1 MIARL
6 GALLLLF
13 YALGFVLFA
22 FTLGK
27 PASADAPATD
37 AAIVLTGGPGRIE
50 HAIEVVRNHQAKRLL
65 VDGVDP
71 SVTKADLARR
81 IPGSRPWLAC
91 CVDLGSES
99 VDTRSN
105 AEEAGRWLGCCV
117 DLGSESVDTR
127 SNAEEAGRWLAR
139 HKYRSLRL
147 ITSDWHMRRAR
158 YEFEKVLGRK
168 YELITD
174 AVRTEPSF
182 LTLFGE
188 YNKYLLRRL
197 AVWADL

>member
-6 GALLLLF
+6 GALLVLF

-27 PASADAPATD
+27 AAPADAPATD

-50 HAIEVVRNHQAKRLL
+50 HAIEVVKDHKARRLL
-65 VDGVDP
+65 VAGVDP
-71 SVTKADLARR
+71 SVTKPDLARR
-81 IPGSRPWLAC
+81 IPGSRSWLAC

-105 AEEAGRWLGCCV
+105 AEEAGRWLAKHNYK
-117 DLGSESVDTR
+117 SV
-127 SNAEEAGRWLAR
+127 
-139 HKYRSLRL
+139 RL

-158 YEFEKVLGRK
+158 YEFEKVLGGK
-168 YELITD
+168 YRLVTD
-174 AVRTEPSF
+174 AVRSEPRF

-188 YNKYLLRRL
+188 YNKYVLRRL
-197 AVWADL
+197 AVWADI

>member
-1 MIARL
+1 MITRL
-6 GALLLLF
+6 GSFLLLL

-27 PASADAPATD
+27 PAPATAAPTD
-37 AAIVLTGGPGRIE
+37 AAVVLTGGPGRIE
-50 HAIEVVRNHQAKRLL
+50 HAIAVLRQHKARRLL
-65 VDGVDP
+65 IAGADP
-71 SVTKADLARR
+71 AVTKADLADR
-81 IPGSRPWLAC
+81 IAGSRSWLAC

-105 AEEAGRWLGCCV
+105 AEEA
-117 DLGSESVDTR
+117 S
-127 SNAEEAGRWLAR
+127 RWLAKR
-139 HKYRSLRL
+139 RFRSLRL

-158 YEFEKVLGRK
+158 YEFERVLGSK
-168 YELITD
+168 YDMVTD

-182 LTLFGE
+182 VTLFAE

-197 AVWADL
+197 AVWVDI

>member
-1 MIARL
+1 MISRIS
-6 GALLLLF
+6 ALIVLL

-27 PASADAPATD
+27 PAPPDAPPTD
-37 AAIVLTGGPGRIE
+37 AAVMLTGASGRLE
-50 HAIEVVRNHQAKRLL
+50 HAIDVLHDHKAKRLL
-65 VDGVDP
+65 IAGADP
-71 SVTKADLARR
+71 SVTKADVVDRL
-81 IPGSRPWLAC
+81 GGEQKLVKC
-91 CVDLGSES
+91 CIDLGSES

-105 AEEAGRWLGCCV
+105 AEEAKRWL
-117 DLGSESVDTR
+117 DQ
-127 SNAEEAGRWLAR
+127 
-139 HKYRSLRL
+139 HHFRSLRL

-158 YEFEKVLGRK
+158 YEFEKTLGPK
-168 YELITD
+168 YRLVTD
-174 AVRTEPSF
+174 AAPSDPRF

>member
-1 MIARL
+1 MIYRL
-6 GALLLLF
+6 GSLLLLL

-27 PASADAPATD
+27 PAAAAVAPTD
-37 AAIVLTGGPGRIE
+37 AAVVLTGGPGRIQ
-50 HAIEVVRNHQAKRLL
+50 HAIDVLKDHKARRLL
-65 VDGVDP
+65 VSGVDP
-71 SVTKADLARR
+71 AVTKPDLSRR
-81 IPGSRPWLAC
+81 IPGASKWLAC

-105 AEEAGRWLGCCV
+105 AEEAGRWL
-117 DLGSESVDTR
+117 
-127 SNAEEAGRWLAR
+127 AK
-139 HKYRSLRL
+139 HKYQSLRL

-158 YEFEKVLGRK
+158 YEFQKVLGSK
-168 YELITD
+168 YDLVTD
-174 AVRTEPSF
+174 AVPTEPS
-182 LTLFGE
+182 LVTLFGE